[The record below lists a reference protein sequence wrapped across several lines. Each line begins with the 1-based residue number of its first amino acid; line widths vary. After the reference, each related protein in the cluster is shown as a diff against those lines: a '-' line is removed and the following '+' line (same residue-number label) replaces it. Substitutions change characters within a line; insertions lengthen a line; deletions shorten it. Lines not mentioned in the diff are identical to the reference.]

1 MADKDKKDEKPDIN
15 SIGKA
20 FVEHYYNLFDTN
32 RIALTDLWQ
41 DSSMLT
47 FEKEQYQGREKIMR
61 KLLNGV
67 KFRTIQHIP
76 KTLDVQPSGANG
88 LMIMTTGE
96 LKVDSE
102 VNALKYGETFHLL
115 PTDKSFQKFWV
126 HNCIFRLN
134 YA

>member
-47 FEKEQYQGREKIMR
+47 FEK
-61 KLLNGV
+61 
-67 KFRTIQHIP
+67 RTISR
-76 KTLDVQPSGANG
+76 T
-88 LMIMTTGE
+88 
-96 LKVDSE
+96 
-102 VNALKYGETFHLL
+102 
-115 PTDKSFQKFWV
+115 
-126 HNCIFRLN
+126 
-134 YA
+134 